1 MTDRLYNL
9 LTSAPPASIRAREPL
24 IDRRT
29 VRATLTWIAIVV
41 ACLVAALWWRPAG
54 LTSHRNSA
62 WRRCKHIGEPPSW
75 QNKH

>member
-41 ACLVAALWWRPAG
+41 ACLVAALW
-54 LTSHRNSA
+54 
-62 WRRCKHIGEPPSW
+62 
-75 QNKH
+75 